1 MLAAPAPATDMS
13 SSSDERRPRD
23 RRTGATPSHAAV
35 TYRRCSGQQQRPLP
49 PFPSVGRLVEK
60 YTMLIERHRQRQ
72 NGLTPTGRRK
82 SPSPQPTTT
91 PPTTTPPQPTTPPTT
106 PQPTTPSPEDADGA
120 TVAGPPVD
128 DPAVAAAAAVAA
140 WSLMDDDDADADDG
154 DCDEDDADEDD
165 DDCDG
170 DDDDNG
176 DDRRRRR
183 RRRRSRQIGS
193 CGGGVLL
200 PGKWRRRNV
209 SRAGGRGWEELVAG
223 HHVVSRGPTS
233 STCTVRPGVPNY
245 YPLRVSL
252 QPTMRRILY

>member
-1 MLAAPAPATDMS
+1 M

-35 TYRRCSGQQQRPLP
+35 TYSGQQQRPLP

-82 SPSPQPTTT
+82 SPSPQPKT
-91 PPTTTPPQPTTPPTT
+91 PQSTS

-128 DPAVAAAAAVAA
+128 DPAAAA
-140 WSLMDDDDADADDG
+140 WSLMDDDDADG
-154 DCDEDDADEDD
+154 DCDEDDADED
-165 DDCDG
+165 G
-170 DDDDNG
+170 DDNGDDNG

-209 SRAGGRGWEELVAG
+209 SRAGRPGWEELGAG
-223 HHVVSRGPTS
+223 HHVVSRSNVVHVHRS
-233 STCTVRPGVPNY
+233 SRGTELLAAILSGFVAADNAPNIV
-245 YPLRVSL
+245 LK
-252 QPTMRRILY
+252 TIF